1 VAWSPP
7 TFMRAQPSRTARA
20 CRYPITPFPVSYLCG
35 WSVAGEGAGSLFKI
49 DHTAQNFAVAPRH
62 HLIAE
67 RVARSWDKAD
77 VLILVA
83 AASAPSAADCRCHIH
98 HIDRWSNTSLRG
110 VLSALVVGEA

>member
-1 VAWSPP
+1 MV
-7 TFMRAQPSRTARA
+7 PSRSCARSLNRTARV
-20 CRYPITPFPVSYLCG
+20 CRYLITLFPVSYLCG

-49 DHTAQNFAVAPRH
+49 DHTAQNFAVVPS
-62 HLIAE
+62 HLTAE
-67 RVARSWDKAD
+67 RVARSRDKAD